1 MWFFIQIFFKLN
13 EIQNLGAWPLH
24 VILIIEPA
32 FLLNSLIQMSTLF
45 GTIIFFLGGGCQSLL
60 VSKSNKLIQLLD
72 LVLWIYRSI
81 SFWFQTDKGFDK
93 RTFAKQMGVMRGQVN
108 VPATHNITSPHIE
121 MIKQIM
127 LSSK

>member
-45 GTIIFFLGGGCQSLL
+45 GTIIFFWGGGM
-60 VSKSNKLIQLLD
+60 SKF
-72 LVLWIYRSI
+72 V
-81 SFWFQTDKGFDK
+81 GFK
-93 RTFAKQMGVMRGQVN
+93 EQ
-108 VPATHNITSPHIE
+108 
-121 MIKQIM
+121 
-127 LSSK
+127 